1 MKKYD
6 VYGIGH
12 ALVDM
17 EIKVDDAFLQRME
30 LQKGAMMLVDQEQQS
45 RLLANLGDSDVH
57 RACGGSASNT
67 MIGLAQFG
75 GSGFHSCK
83 VAADD
88 TGRFFVA
95 DMQKNGVDN
104 AIDPAVADLGT
115 TGKCLVL
122 ITPDA
127 ERTMCTHLGI
137 SETFSVDNLSEE
149 HLAQAEYLY
158 IEGYLVSAPST
169 CQAAIEAAGMARKMG
184 VKVALTFSDI
194 FMIKLFREGMDKIIG
209 DGLDLLFCN
218 ENEALEYTG
227 CDNPDQAAE
236 KLKEITK
243 QYGLTLGPD
252 GARLYDGSEMYSVPG
267 VPVRAVD
274 TNGAGDLFAGTFLY
288 GITHGMNF
296 PKAASL
302 ACRASSVL
310 VTQYGA
316 RLRPDQAPLIMR
328 EHGG

>member
-1 MKKYD
+1 MKKYN

-17 EIKVDDAFLQRME
+17 EFMVEDSFLQDME
-30 LQKGAMMLVDQEQQS
+30 LQKGAMMLVDEAQQQK
-45 RLLANLGDSDVH
+45 LLAAVGDATMH
-57 RACGGSASNT
+57 RSCGGSASNT

-75 GSGFHSCK
+75 GRGFHSCK
-83 VAADD
+83 VANDE
-88 TGRFFVA
+88 TGKFFAA
-95 DMQKNGVDN
+95 DMQKNKVDN
-104 AIDPAVADLGT
+104 SLDTISHPGT

-137 SETFSVDNLSEE
+137 SESFSIENLSEE

-169 CQAAIEAAGMARKMG
+169 CDAAIEAAKMARKLG
-184 VKVALTFSDI
+184 VKVAMTFSDI

-227 CDNPDQAAE
+227 KDNLADASQD
-236 KLKEITK
+236 LKKISK
-243 QYGLTLGPD
+243 QYGLTLGAKGATLFD
-252 GARLYDGSEMYSVPG
+252 GHKLLSIPG
-267 VPVRAVD
+267 VPAKAID

-288 GITHGMNF
+288 GITNGLDF
-296 PKAASL
+296 QKAGAL
-302 ACRASSVL
+302 ACKASSVL

-316 RLRPDQAPLIMR
+316 RLQPYQASKII
-328 EHGG
+328 GS

>member
-1 MKKYD
+1 MKKYN

-17 EIKVDDAFLQRME
+17 EFRVEDSFLEKME
-30 LQKGAMMLVDQEQQS
+30 LEKGSMMLVDEAQQN
-45 RLLANLGDSDVH
+45 RLLKAVGDATMH
-57 RACGGSASNT
+57 RSCGGSASNT

-88 TGRFFVA
+88 AGVFFA
-95 DMQKNGVDN
+95 EDMQRNGVDN
-104 AIDPAVADLGT
+104 RIDTTSNQGT

-137 SETFSVDNLSEE
+137 SETFSIDNLSEE

-169 CQAAIEAAGMARKMG
+169 CQAAIEAARMARSLG
-184 VKVALTFSDI
+184 VKVALTFSDV
-194 FMIKLFREGMDKIIG
+194 FMIKLFREGLDKIIG

-218 ENEALEYTG
+218 ENEAMEYTG
-227 CDNPDQAAE
+227 KDNIAGAADE
-236 KLKEITK
+236 LKKITQ
-243 QYGLTLGPD
+243 QYGLTLGYKGAILFD
-252 GARLYDGSEMYSVPG
+252 GKEQFNIPG
-267 VPVRAVD
+267 VTVKAID
-274 TNGAGDLFAGTFLY
+274 SNGAGDLFAGTFLY
-288 GITHGMNF
+288 GITNGSNF
-296 PKAASL
+296 PKAGAL
-302 ACRASSVL
+302 ACKASSVL

-316 RLRPDQAPLIMR
+316 RLQPNQAKQIIV
-328 EHGG
+328 

>member
-1 MKKYD
+1 VKKYN

-17 EIKVDDAFLQRME
+17 EFKVNDALLQKLE
-30 LQKGAMMLVDQEQQS
+30 LTKGAMMLVDEEQQGK
-45 RLLANLGDSDVH
+45 LLAAVGESKIH
-57 RACGGSASNT
+57 RSCGGSASNT

-75 GSGFHSCK
+75 GKGFHSCK
-83 VAADD
+83 VANDE
-88 TGRFFVA
+88 TGRFFAA

-104 AIDPAVADLGT
+104 ALADTTHPGT

-137 SETFSVDNLSEE
+137 SESFAVENLSEE

-158 IEGYLVSAPST
+158 IEGYLVSSPSA
-169 CQAAIEAAGMARKMG
+169 CQAAIEAAQMARKLG
-184 VKVALTFSDI
+184 VKVAMTFSDL
-194 FMIKLFREGMDKIIG
+194 FMIKLFRDGMDKIIG

-227 CDNPDQAAE
+227 TDDLERAAQE
-236 KLKEITK
+236 LKKITR
-243 QYGLTLGPD
+243 QYGLTLGPK
-252 GARLYDGSEMYSVPG
+252 GAKLYNGSEIFSTPG
-267 VPVRAVD
+267 IPAQAID

-288 GITHGMNF
+288 GITHGMSF
-296 PKAASL
+296 PQAGSL

-316 RLRPDQAPLIMR
+316 RLQADQAPGIIKAQ
-328 EHGG
+328 

>member
-1 MKKYD
+1 MKKYN

-17 EIKVDDAFLQRME
+17 EFLVEDSFLQNME
-30 LQKGAMMLVDQEQQS
+30 LQKGSMMLVDEAQQKN
-45 RLLANLGDSDVH
+45 LLQAVDNTKMH
-57 RACGGSASNT
+57 RSCGGSASNT

-75 GSGFHSCK
+75 GRGFHSCK
-83 VAADD
+83 VADD
-88 TGRFFVA
+88 ETGRFFAA
-95 DMQKNGVDN
+95 DMQKNRVEN
-104 AIDPAVADLGT
+104 SLATTSHPGT

-137 SETFSVDNLSEE
+137 SETFSVENLSEE

-169 CQAAIEAAGMARKMG
+169 CDAAIQAAQMARKLG

-194 FMIKLFREGMDKIIG
+194 FMIKLFREGMDKIID

-227 CDNPDQAAE
+227 KESLQGAAKE
-236 KLKEITK
+236 LKKISK
-243 QYGLTLGPD
+243 QYGLTLGAK
-252 GARLYDGSEMYSVPG
+252 GATLYDGTELISIPG
-267 VPVRAVD
+267 VPTKAID
-274 TNGAGDLFAGTFLY
+274 SNGAGDLFAGTFLY
-288 GITHGMNF
+288 GITNGLDIQ
-296 PKAASL
+296 KAGEL
-302 ACRASSVL
+302 ACKASSVL

-316 RLRPDQAPLIMR
+316 RLQPGQANKII
-328 EHGG
+328 GS